1 MKYLLNNYLI
11 TSMLGVVLI
20 SLNAGC
26 NTDDDDDM
34 NATAF
39 SCTAGNCESDANGN
53 FATLEACQSACGQ
66 GGGSIVSN
74 PGNGVTDASQNSYA
88 TVVLGNGQEWMAENL
103 RTASYAN
110 GDLVESTTP
119 IFMGGF
125 STGAWAHYNNDDQ
138 FETPHGKLYNW
149 YAANDSRN
157 VCPTGWHVPSLAE
170 FITLVQY
177 LDSETDVRVVN
188 QVTVFSSDVAGGMLK
203 STGTAHWDEPNT
215 GATNE
220 SGLAALPGGEIIIG
234 SSYDLGRW
242 STWWSSSSHPNSGG
256 NALALILRYSSAIV
270 ENGAPVKNT
279 GRSIRCVKD

>member
-1 MKYLLNNYLI
+1 MKYLPNNYLI
-11 TSMLGVVLI
+11 TSVLGVVLI

-26 NTDDDDDM
+26 NTDDDDM
-34 NATAF
+34 ISTAF
-39 SCTAGNCESDANGN
+39 SCAAGNCESDANGD

-119 IFMGGF
+119 NIMAGL

-188 QVTVFSSDVAGGMLK
+188 QVTIFSSDVAGGMLK
-203 STGTAHWDEPNT
+203 STGTEHWDAPNT

-220 SGLAALPGGEIIIG
+220 SGLAALPSGYIG
-234 SSYDLGRW
+234 VWGSDYLGSYSS
-242 STWWSSSSHPNSGG
+242 WWSSSSHPNSGG
-256 NALALILRYSSAIV
+256 NAQALSLYYSDATAES
-270 ENGAPVKNT
+270 GTPSKYT
-279 GRSIRCVKD
+279 GRSIRCLKD